1 MFLGVCFVRIKKIVS
16 IILVL
21 FALLNVFSI
30 SVFAK
35 EKISY
40 TITSPY
46 ETVDWDTFNQ
56 YKTQL
61 HAHTLYSDGGMD
73 VKDVVEEYYKQDY
86 DILAITDHGVV
97 NKGWDEMPEML
108 PIIGYNKLFY
118 DLSPVSKERYEEIT
132 TGVGRDGRPMLDVN
146 QGIEMNGV
154 VMRKNHVNGFF
165 CGAFQGDW
173 GEEEDYISPIKA
185 THEAGGISFIAHPGD
200 FYSINGNRER
210 AEDYDYLKIYIEPL
224 LEYESCVGVEIFNER
239 DTVAGADRILWDNV
253 LMYTVPRGKVAWGF
267 SNDDSHVIE
276 NIGVTAEIMLMPEL
290 SNEALRTAMENGTF
304 FACSRIARNE
314 LGDEFE
320 GTGEYAKIERI
331 NVDEEQDIIT
341 VTANNYETIEWI
353 SDGEIIATG
362 NTFNLRENSEK
373 LGSYVRFQIKNE
385 GGIVMSQPFVCD
397 DGNMEAKIIEMPEPE
412 PMSVIEK
419 AFTTVVD
426 KIRKTI
432 LGELFYRMF
441 WLG

>member
-1 MFLGVCFVRIKKIVS
+1 MKTKKIVS
-16 IILVL
+16 LLLAL
-21 FALLNVFSI
+21 FALLNIFSI
-30 SVFAK
+30 SVFAT
-35 EKISY
+35 EKVSY
-40 TITSPY
+40 TIKSPY

-73 VKDVVEEYYKQDY
+73 VKDVVEEYYRQNY

-200 FYSINGNRER
+200 FYSVNGNRER
-210 AEDYDYLKIYIEPL
+210 AEDYNYLKTFIEPL
-224 LEYESCVGVEIFNER
+224 LEYDSCVGIEIFNER

-267 SNDDSHVIE
+267 SNDDSHIIE

-304 FACSRIARNE
+304 FACSRIAKNE
-314 LGDEFE
+314 MGDEFE
-320 GTGEYAKIERI
+320 GNGNYAKIERI
-331 NVDEEQDIIT
+331 IVDEEQDIIT

-397 DGNMEAKIIEMPEPE
+397 DGNMEAKIIEEPLQE
-412 PMSVIEK
+412 PLNFFEK
-419 AFTTVVD
+419 IVER
-426 KIRKTI
+426 IRKTI
-432 LGELFYRMF
+432 LGELVYRMF
-441 WLG
+441 CL

>member
-1 MFLGVCFVRIKKIVS
+1 VKAKKIVS
-16 IILVL
+16 LLLVL
-21 FALLNVFSI
+21 FALLNIFSI

-35 EKISY
+35 EKVSY
-40 TITSPY
+40 TIKSPY

-73 VKDVVEEYYKQDY
+73 VKDVVEEYYRQDY

-239 DTVAGADRILWDNV
+239 DTVAGADRILWDNI
-253 LMYTVPRGKVAWGF
+253 LMYTVPRGKVVWGF

-276 NIGVTAEIMLMPEL
+276 NIGVTAEIMLMTEL

-362 NTFNLRENSEK
+362 NTFNLRENSSK

-412 PMSVIEK
+412 PMSAIEK
-419 AFTTVVD
+419 VFTTVVD

-441 WLG
+441 WL

>member
-1 MFLGVCFVRIKKIVS
+1 MRIKKIVS
-16 IILVL
+16 LILVL

-35 EKISY
+35 EKVSY
-40 TITSPY
+40 IITSPY

-97 NKGWDEMPEML
+97 NNGWDEMPEML

-290 SNEALRTAMENGTF
+290 SNEALRTAMENGAF

-362 NTFNLRENSEK
+362 NIFNLRENSSK

-397 DGNMEAKIIEMPEPE
+397 DGNMEAKMIPEIEVKPL
-412 PMSVIEK
+412 SFFEK
-419 AFTTVVD
+419 IVEAV
-426 KIRKTI
+426 RKTI
-432 LGELFYRMF
+432 LGELFYRM
-441 WLG
+441 LCL

>member
-1 MFLGVCFVRIKKIVS
+1 MKAKKIVS
-16 IILVL
+16 LLLVL
-21 FALLNVFSI
+21 FALLNIFSI

-35 EKISY
+35 EKVSY

-73 VKDVVEEYYKQDY
+73 VKDVVEEYYRQDY

-239 DTVAGADRILWDNV
+239 DTVAGADRILWDNI
-253 LMYTVPRGKVAWGF
+253 LMYTIPRGKVAWGF

-362 NTFNLRENSEK
+362 NTFNLRENSSK

-412 PMSVIEK
+412 PMSAIEK
-419 AFTTVVD
+419 VFTTVVD

-441 WLG
+441 WL

>member
-1 MFLGVCFVRIKKIVS
+1 MRIKKIVS

-362 NTFNLRENSEK
+362 NKFNLRENSEK

>member
-1 MFLGVCFVRIKKIVS
+1 MRIKKIVS

-185 THEAGGISFIAHPGD
+185 THEAGGISFIAPPGD

-341 VTANNYETIEWI
+341 VTANNYETIEWV

-397 DGNMEAKIIEMPEPE
+397 DGNMEAKIVEMPEPE
-412 PMSVIEK
+412 PMSAIEK
-419 AFTTVVD
+419 VFTTVVD

>member
-1 MFLGVCFVRIKKIVS
+1 MRIKKIVS

-21 FALLNVFSI
+21 ISLLNVFSI

-276 NIGVTAEIMLMPEL
+276 NIGVTAEFMLMPEL

-362 NTFNLRENSEK
+362 NKFNLRENSEK

>member
-1 MFLGVCFVRIKKIVS
+1 MKAKKIVS
-16 IILVL
+16 LLLVL
-21 FALLNVFSI
+21 FAVLNIFSI
-30 SVFAK
+30 SVFAT
-35 EKISY
+35 EKVSY
-40 TITSPY
+40 IITSPY
-46 ETVDWDTFNQ
+46 ETVDWDSFNQ

-73 VKDVVEEYYKQDY
+73 VKDVVEEYYRQDY

-118 DLSPVSKERYEEIT
+118 DLSPVSKECYEEIT
-132 TGVGRDGRPMLDVN
+132 TGVGRDGKPMLDVN

-224 LEYESCVGVEIFNER
+224 LEYESCVGMEIFNER

-331 NVDEEQDIIT
+331 NIDEEQDIIT
-341 VTANNYETIEWI
+341 VTANNYDTIEWI

-362 NTFNLRENSEK
+362 NTFNLRENSSK
-373 LGSYVRFQIKNE
+373 LGSYVRFQIKND

-397 DGNMEAKIIEMPEPE
+397 DGNMEAKMIPEIEVQPLNFF
-412 PMSVIEK
+412 EK
-419 AFTTVVD
+419 LVAAV
-426 KIRKTI
+426 RKTI

-441 WLG
+441 WL

>member
-1 MFLGVCFVRIKKIVS
+1 MKAKKIVS
-16 IILVL
+16 IILVAV
-21 FALLNVFSI
+21 ALLNVFSL
-30 SVFAK
+30 SVFAT

-46 ETVDWDTFNQ
+46 ETVDWNTFNQ

-73 VKDVVEEYYKQDY
+73 VKDVVEEYYRQDY

-108 PIIGYNKLFY
+108 PSIGYNKLFY

-132 TGVGRDGRPMLDVN
+132 TGADRDGRPMLDVN

-210 AEDYDYLKIYIEPL
+210 AEDYNYLNIYIEPL
-224 LEYESCVGVEIFNER
+224 LEYESCVGMEIFNER

-331 NVDEEQDIIT
+331 TVDEEQDIIT
-341 VTANNYETIEWI
+341 VTANNYDVIEWI

-362 NTFNLRENSEK
+362 NSFDLRENSEK
-373 LGSYVRFQIKNE
+373 LGSYVRFQIKND

-397 DGNMEAKIIEMPEPE
+397 DGNMEAKMIPEREVE
-412 PMSVIEK
+412 PLNFFERIVE
-419 AFTTVVD
+419 AV
-426 KIRKTI
+426 RKTI

-441 WLG
+441 WL

>member
-1 MFLGVCFVRIKKIVS
+1 MKAKKIVS
-16 IILVL
+16 LSLVL

-35 EKISY
+35 EKVSY
-40 TITSPY
+40 TIKSPY

-73 VKDVVEEYYKQDY
+73 VKDVVEEYYRQDY

-239 DTVAGADRILWDNV
+239 DTVAGADRILWDNI

-362 NTFNLRENSEK
+362 NTFNLRENSSK

-397 DGNMEAKIIEMPEPE
+397 DGNMEAKIVEMPEPE
-412 PMSVIEK
+412 PMSAIEK
-419 AFTTVVD
+419 VFTTVVD

>member
-1 MFLGVCFVRIKKIVS
+1 MKAKKIVS
-16 IILVL
+16 LSLVL
-21 FALLNVFSI
+21 FALLNIFSI

-35 EKISY
+35 EKVSY
-40 TITSPY
+40 TIKSPY

-73 VKDVVEEYYKQDY
+73 VKDVVEEYYRQDY

-276 NIGVTAEIMLMPEL
+276 NIGVTAEIMLMTEL

-362 NTFNLRENSEK
+362 NTFNLRENSSK

-397 DGNMEAKIIEMPEPE
+397 DGNMEAKIVEMPEPE
-412 PMSVIEK
+412 PMSAIEK
-419 AFTTVVD
+419 VFTTVVD

>member
-1 MFLGVCFVRIKKIVS
+1 MKAKKIVS
-16 IILVL
+16 LLLVL
-21 FALLNVFSI
+21 FAVLNIFSI
-30 SVFAK
+30 SVFAT
-35 EKISY
+35 EKVSY
-40 TITSPY
+40 IITSPY
-46 ETVDWDTFNQ
+46 ETVDWDSFNQ

-73 VKDVVEEYYKQDY
+73 VKAVVEEYYRQDY

-224 LEYESCVGVEIFNER
+224 LEYESCVGMEIFNER

-331 NVDEEQDIIT
+331 NIDEEQDIIT
-341 VTANNYETIEWI
+341 VTANNYDTIEWV

-362 NTFNLRENSEK
+362 NSFSLRENSSK

-397 DGNMEAKIIEMPEPE
+397 DGNMEAKMIPEIEVEPLNFF
-412 PMSVIEK
+412 EK
-419 AFTTVVD
+419 IVD
-426 KIRKTI
+426 AVRRTI

>member
-1 MFLGVCFVRIKKIVS
+1 MTTKKLISIV
-16 IILVL
+16 LVL
-21 FALLNVFSI
+21 FTLLNVLSV

-35 EKISY
+35 NTVSY

-46 ETVDWDTFNQ
+46 ETVDWDTYKQ

-61 HAHTLYSDGGMD
+61 HAHTLYSDGFMD
-73 VKDVVEEYYKQDY
+73 IKDVVEEYYRQDY

-253 LMYTVPRGKVAWGF
+253 LMYTIPRGKVAWGF

-362 NTFNLRENSEK
+362 NKFNLRENSEK

>member
-1 MFLGVCFVRIKKIVS
+1 VGFVKTKKIVS
-16 IILVL
+16 LLLAL
-21 FALLNVFSI
+21 FALLNIFSI
-30 SVFAK
+30 SVFAT
-35 EKISY
+35 EKVSY
-40 TITSPY
+40 TIKSPY

-73 VKDVVEEYYKQDY
+73 VKDVVEEYYRQNY

-200 FYSINGNRER
+200 FYSVNGNRER
-210 AEDYDYLKIYIEPL
+210 AEDYNYLKTFIEPL
-224 LEYESCVGVEIFNER
+224 LEYDSCVGIEIFNER

-267 SNDDSHVIE
+267 SNDDSHIIE

-304 FACSRIARNE
+304 FACSRIAKNE
-314 LGDEFE
+314 MGDEFE
-320 GTGEYAKIERI
+320 GNGNYAKIERI
-331 NVDEEQDIIT
+331 IVDEEQDIIT

-397 DGNMEAKIIEMPEPE
+397 DGNMEAKIIEEPLQE
-412 PMSVIEK
+412 PLNFFEK
-419 AFTTVVD
+419 IVER
-426 KIRKTI
+426 IRKTI
-432 LGELFYRMF
+432 LGELVYRMF
-441 WLG
+441 CL

>member
-1 MFLGVCFVRIKKIVS
+1 MKAKKIVS
-16 IILVL
+16 LSLVL
-21 FALLNVFSI
+21 FALLNIFSI

-35 EKISY
+35 EKVSY
-40 TITSPY
+40 TIKSPY

-73 VKDVVEEYYKQDY
+73 VKDVVEEYYRQDY

-239 DTVAGADRILWDNV
+239 DTVAGADRILWDNI

-276 NIGVTAEIMLMPEL
+276 NIGVTAEIMLMTEL

-412 PMSVIEK
+412 PMSAIEK
-419 AFTTVVD
+419 VFTTVVD

>member
-1 MFLGVCFVRIKKIVS
+1 MKAKKIVS
-16 IILVL
+16 LVLVL
-21 FALLNVFSI
+21 FALLNIFSI

-35 EKISY
+35 EKVSY
-40 TITSPY
+40 TIKSPY

-73 VKDVVEEYYKQDY
+73 VKDVVEEYYRQDY

-239 DTVAGADRILWDNV
+239 DTVAGADRIIWDNI
-253 LMYTVPRGKVAWGF
+253 LMYTIPRGKVAWGF

-397 DGNMEAKIIEMPEPE
+397 DGNMEAKMIPEIEVEPLNFFE
-412 PMSVIEK
+412 RIVE
-419 AFTTVVD
+419 AV
-426 KIRKTI
+426 RKTI

-441 WLG
+441 WL

>member
-1 MFLGVCFVRIKKIVS
+1 MKAKKIVS
-16 IILVL
+16 LLLVL

-35 EKISY
+35 EKVSY
-40 TITSPY
+40 TIKSPY
-46 ETVDWDTFNQ
+46 ETVDWDSFNQ

-276 NIGVTAEIMLMPEL
+276 NIGVTAEIMLMTEL

-412 PMSVIEK
+412 PMSAIEK
-419 AFTTVVD
+419 VFTTVVD

-441 WLG
+441 WL

>member
-1 MFLGVCFVRIKKIVS
+1 MKAKKIVS
-16 IILVL
+16 LSLVL
-21 FALLNVFSI
+21 FALLNIFSI

-35 EKISY
+35 EKVSY
-40 TITSPY
+40 TIKSPY

-73 VKDVVEEYYKQDY
+73 VKDVVEEYYRQDY

-253 LMYTVPRGKVAWGF
+253 LMYTIPRGKVAWGF

-304 FACSRIARNE
+304 FACSRIAKNE
-314 LGDEFE
+314 MGDEFE

-397 DGNMEAKIIEMPEPE
+397 DGNMEAKMIPEIEVEPLNFFE
-412 PMSVIEK
+412 RIVE
-419 AFTTVVD
+419 AV
-426 KIRKTI
+426 RKTI

-441 WLG
+441 WL

>member
-1 MFLGVCFVRIKKIVS
+1 MKTKKIVS
-16 IILVL
+16 LLLAL
-21 FALLNVFSI
+21 FALLNIFSI
-30 SVFAK
+30 SVFAT
-35 EKISY
+35 EKVSY
-40 TITSPY
+40 TIKSPY

-73 VKDVVEEYYKQDY
+73 VKDVVEEYYRQNY

-97 NKGWDEMPEML
+97 NKGWDKMPEML
-108 PIIGYNKLFY
+108 PIIGYNKLLY

-200 FYSINGNRER
+200 FYSVNGNRER
-210 AEDYDYLKIYIEPL
+210 AEDYNYLKTFIEPL
-224 LEYESCVGVEIFNER
+224 LEYDSCVGIEIFNER

-267 SNDDSHVIE
+267 SNDDSHIIE

-304 FACSRIARNE
+304 FACSRIAKNE
-314 LGDEFE
+314 MGDEFE
-320 GTGEYAKIERI
+320 GNGNYAKIERI
-331 NVDEEQDIIT
+331 IVDEEQDIIT

-362 NTFNLRENSEK
+362 NTFNLKENSEK

-397 DGNMEAKIIEMPEPE
+397 DGNMEAKIIEEPLQE
-412 PMSVIEK
+412 PLNFFEK
-419 AFTTVVD
+419 IVER
-426 KIRKTI
+426 IRKTI
-432 LGELFYRMF
+432 LGELVYRMF
-441 WLG
+441 CL

>member
-1 MFLGVCFVRIKKIVS
+1 MTTKKLISIV
-16 IILVL
+16 LVV
-21 FALLNVFSI
+21 FTLLNVLSF
-30 SVFAK
+30 SVFATNTV
-35 EKISY
+35 SY
-40 TITSPY
+40 TIKSPY
-46 ETVDWDTFNQ
+46 ETVDWDTYNQ

-61 HAHTLYSDGGMD
+61 HAHTLYSDGFMD
-73 VKDVVEEYYKQDY
+73 IKDVVEEYYKQDY

-108 PIIGYNKLFY
+108 PIIGYNKFLY

-132 TGVGRDGRPMLDVN
+132 TGADRDGRPMLDVN

-173 GEEEDYISPIKA
+173 GEEEDYISPVKA

-210 AEDYDYLKIYIEPL
+210 AEDYNYLNIYIEPL
-224 LEYESCVGVEIFNER
+224 LEYESCVGLEIFNER

-320 GTGEYAKIERI
+320 GNGNYAKIEKI
-331 NVDEEQDIIT
+331 IVDEEQDIIT
-341 VTANNYETIEWI
+341 VTANNYDTIEWI

-362 NTFNLRENSEK
+362 NIFNLRENSSK
-373 LGSYVRFQIKNE
+373 LGSYVRFQIKND

-397 DGNMEAKIIEMPEPE
+397 DGNMEAKMIPEIEVEPLNFF
-412 PMSVIEK
+412 EK
-419 AFTTVVD
+419 LVAAV
-426 KIRKTI
+426 RKTI

-441 WLG
+441 WL

>member
-362 NTFNLRENSEK
+362 NKFNLRENSEK

>member
-1 MFLGVCFVRIKKIVS
+1 VKAKKIVS
-16 IILVL
+16 LLLVL
-21 FALLNVFSI
+21 FALLNIFSI

-35 EKISY
+35 EKVSY
-40 TITSPY
+40 TIKSPY

-73 VKDVVEEYYKQDY
+73 VKDVVEEYYRQDY

-239 DTVAGADRILWDNV
+239 DTVAGADRIIWDNV
-253 LMYTVPRGKVAWGF
+253 LMYTVPRGKVVWGF

-290 SNEALRTAMENGTF
+290 SNDALRTAMENGAF
-304 FACSRIARNE
+304 FACSRIAKNE
-314 LGDEFE
+314 MGDEFE
-320 GTGEYAKIERI
+320 GTGEYAEIEKIT
-331 NVDEEQDIIT
+331 VDEEQDIIT
-341 VTANNYETIEWI
+341 VTANNYDVIEWV
-353 SDGEIIATG
+353 SDGKIIATG
-362 NTFNLRENSEK
+362 NAFNLRENSKK

-397 DGNMEAKIIEMPEPE
+397 DGNMEAKMIDFPEQE
-412 PMSVIEK
+412 PLSFLEN
-419 AFTTVVD
+419 AFATVVE
-426 KIRKTI
+426 KIKRTI
-432 LGELFYRMF
+432 LGELVYRMF
-441 WLG
+441 CL

>member
-154 VMRKNHVNGFF
+154 VMRKNHVSGFF

-210 AEDYDYLKIYIEPL
+210 AEDYDYLKINIEPL

-253 LMYTVPRGKVAWGF
+253 LMYTIPRGKVAWGF

-362 NTFNLRENSEK
+362 NKFNLRENSEK

>member
-1 MFLGVCFVRIKKIVS
+1 MRIKKIVS
-16 IILVL
+16 LILVL

-154 VMRKNHVNGFF
+154 VMRKNHVSGFF

-362 NTFNLRENSEK
+362 NNFNLRENSEK

>member
-1 MFLGVCFVRIKKIVS
+1 MKAKKIVS
-16 IILVL
+16 LVLVL
-21 FALLNVFSI
+21 FALLNIFSI
-30 SVFAK
+30 SVFAT
-35 EKISY
+35 EKVSY
-40 TITSPY
+40 TIKSPY

-73 VKDVVEEYYKQDY
+73 VKDVVEEYYRQNY

-200 FYSINGNRER
+200 FYSVNGNRER
-210 AEDYDYLKIYIEPL
+210 AEDYNYLKTFIEPL
-224 LEYESCVGVEIFNER
+224 LEYDSCVGIEIFNER

-267 SNDDSHVIE
+267 SNDDSHIIE
-276 NIGVTAEIMLMPEL
+276 NIGVTAEIMLMTEL

-304 FACSRIARNE
+304 FACSRIAKNE
-314 LGDEFE
+314 MGDEFE
-320 GTGEYAKIERI
+320 GNGNYAKIERI
-331 NVDEEQDIIT
+331 MVDEEQDIIT

-397 DGNMEAKIIEMPEPE
+397 DGNMEAKIIEEPLQE
-412 PMSVIEK
+412 PLNFFEK
-419 AFTTVVD
+419 IVER
-426 KIRKTI
+426 IRKTI
-432 LGELFYRMF
+432 LGELVYRMF
-441 WLG
+441 CL

>member
-1 MFLGVCFVRIKKIVS
+1 MKAKKIVS
-16 IILVL
+16 LVLVL
-21 FALLNVFSI
+21 FALLNIFSI

-35 EKISY
+35 EKVSY

-73 VKDVVEEYYKQDY
+73 VKDVVEEYYRQDY

-239 DTVAGADRILWDNV
+239 DTVAGADRILWDNI
-253 LMYTVPRGKVAWGF
+253 LMYTIPRGKVAWGF

-304 FACSRIARNE
+304 FACSRIAKNE
-314 LGDEFE
+314 MGDEFE

-397 DGNMEAKIIEMPEPE
+397 DGNMEAKMIPEIEVEPLNFLE
-412 PMSVIEK
+412 RIVE
-419 AFTTVVD
+419 AV
-426 KIRKTI
+426 RKTI

-441 WLG
+441 WL

>member
-1 MFLGVCFVRIKKIVS
+1 MKTKKILSLV
-16 IILVL
+16 LVL
-21 FALLNVFSI
+21 FALLNIFSI

-73 VKDVVEEYYKQDY
+73 VKDVVEEYYRQDY

-239 DTVAGADRILWDNV
+239 DTVAGADRIIWDNI
-253 LMYTVPRGKVAWGF
+253 LMYTIPRGKVAWGF

-373 LGSYVRFQIKNE
+373 LGSYVRFQIKND

-412 PMSVIEK
+412 PMSAIEK
-419 AFTTVVD
+419 VFTTVVD